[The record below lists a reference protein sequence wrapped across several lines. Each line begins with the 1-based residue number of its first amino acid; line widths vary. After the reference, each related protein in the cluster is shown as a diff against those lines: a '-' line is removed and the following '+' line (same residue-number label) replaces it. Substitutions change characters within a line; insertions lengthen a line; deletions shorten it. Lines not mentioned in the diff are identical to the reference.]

1 MLCAS
6 SLFSDFTSCRIV
18 IDCTDVDI
26 ATPGLMSQQNATSS
40 SYMGMNSFKVIVGVA
55 PNAVITFVSKLYPGS
70 ISDKAIV
77 QQSGLLNHLVAGD
90 MVFLFRIF
98 CQMMFLSTFHLF

>member
-1 MLCAS
+1 
-6 SLFSDFTSCRIV
+6 
-18 IDCTDVDI
+18 
-26 ATPGLMSQQNATSS
+26 MSQQNATSS
-40 SYMGMNSFKVIVGVA
+40 SYRGMNSFKVIVGVA

-90 MVFLFRIF
+90 IWFWLTKAFLFRIF